1 MSQSNTSRPNSHV
14 SRQKNTQQ
22 FQRQRQQMR
31 QQQQTHHNQS
41 KTRVRSEHLVH
52 NRDNQPILSGIPHV
66 NFLKETQ
73 GHQHVHNADVIIAI
87 PEGKRCLLWFTSTSS
102 AQTSGPENEE
112 SNNRCILIELTD
124 NNRMGK
130 RYPIKTCFHSSL
142 AYGSGTVVIGTFSHI
157 ANLKTVTIHD
167 IYSYKGASYANVDYV
182 NKLQL
187 FETIFRHE
195 IKQISYFPDQV
206 VIGLPLMSSGNTI
219 SHDELLI
226 YLRSIPYPIAT
237 AQYRFSKRKDSLIV
251 NVSMSNMTSC
261 VEMSNTN
268 HNTFRNTK
276 YIDYKGIRYGKVRV
290 PDATFL
296 VTPDIQNDVYRIETN
311 LGFHAFAGIQSYET
325 SKFMNKLFRK
335 IKENE
340 NLDLLEESDDE
351 DDFENV
357 AEDKYVYIDKTYR
370 LVCRYLYKINKW
382 EPYKVAPR
390 GNQIVDANEIQDIG
404 RDTKY
409 HS

>member
-1 MSQSNTSRPNSHV
+1 MSRPNTSRPNNHGD
-14 SRQKNTQQ
+14 RQKNTQQ

-41 KTRVRSEHLVH
+41 KTRVRSEYLVH

-66 NFLKETQ
+66 HFLKETQ
-73 GHQHVHNADVIIAI
+73 GHQHVHNAEVIIAI

-124 NNRMGK
+124 TNRMGK

-142 AYGSGTVVIGTFSHI
+142 AYGSGTVVMGTFSHI
-157 ANLKTVTIHD
+157 ANLKTVAIHD
-167 IYSYKGASYANVDYV
+167 IYSYKGTSYTDVDYV
-182 NKLQL
+182 KKLQL
-187 FETIFRHE
+187 FEIIFQHE

-206 VIGLPLMSSGNTI
+206 VIGLPFMISGKT
-219 SHDELLI
+219 SHDEVLI
-226 YLRSIPYPIAT
+226 YLRSIPYTVSTVQFRSSNHKEIP
-237 AQYRFSKRKDSLIV
+237 IV
-251 NVSMSNMTSC
+251 NISMSNMTMSH
-261 VEMSNTN
+261 VEKINTN
-268 HNTFRNTK
+268 RNDYRSTK

-311 LGFHAFAGIQSYET
+311 TGFHAFAGIQSYET

-335 IKENE
+335 IKEND

-370 LVCRYLYKINKW
+370 LVCRYLHKINKW

-390 GNQIVDANEIQDIG
+390 GHKIVDANEIQNIG
-404 RDTKY
+404 RNT
-409 HS
+409 STNM